1 MKKTL
6 VFTKTPFL
14 YENPDKL
21 KFSVNGGYLL
31 KSKATLP
38 VLKTLGASDA
48 NLVKVET
55 LSINV
60 RI

>member
-6 VFTKTPFL
+6 IFTKRPQL
-14 YENPDKL
+14 HNAPSEI
-21 KFSVNGGYLL
+21 
-31 KSKATLP
+31 KSFTNTGDLSSIKSNSP

-60 RI
+60 KI